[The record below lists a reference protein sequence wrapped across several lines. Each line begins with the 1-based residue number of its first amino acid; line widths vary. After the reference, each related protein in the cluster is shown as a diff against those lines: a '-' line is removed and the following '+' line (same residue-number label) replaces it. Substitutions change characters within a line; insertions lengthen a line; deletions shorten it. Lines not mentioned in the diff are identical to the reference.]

1 MVRLGIR
8 SSTNFAKK
16 ASALKRI
23 KAEIE
28 TRWSLALDGDG
39 SFSPE
44 LFRSQNPDIEGT
56 PKEWFA
62 SQTAKA
68 KKLQREIDDYTRR
81 RIKAEP

>member
-1 MVRLGIR
+1 MNTDLG
-8 SSTNFAKK
+8 KK
-16 ASALKRI
+16 ASELTRI
-23 KAEIE
+23 KADIE

-44 LFRSQNPDIEGT
+44 LFRSQNPDIEET

-68 KKLQREIDDYTRR
+68 QKLQREIDDYTRR